1 MTNQRASMK
10 AAKNLLI
17 FLCAAKLLF
26 LGCAFVPAR
35 SQLRLR
41 QINPPH
47 SPLFSDA
54 SPAAFSPYPGTCEE
68 EISND
73 GGAVEAATIGRRGG
87 LSRCA
92 FLTAAAS
99 VLTTTAVPFLV
110 RAEEGGTAT
119 AAVSAQEAVVTA
131 NTVEMKTFVDPVG
144 YFSVRVPK
152 VGGGR
157 RRLRGDRL
165 VVGARVVSFRLFSS
179 RAVACRFV
187 LCRRLLD
194 IFSTCPLNI
203 YFNTFHLLFRFT
215 MLFGDPQRG
224 TFPTPQLDK
233 GGGAPASLLLVTW
246 QRPRLSPLSGFL

>member
-152 VGGGR
+152 IYYAIRRSAKGDLPNASTGQGR
-157 RRLRGDRL
+157 RGASIFAAGDMAKAE
-165 VVGARVVSFRLFSS
+165 VVAVERFILEQSFLF
-179 RAVACRFV
+179 
-187 LCRRLLD
+187 
-194 IFSTCPLNI
+194 
-203 YFNTFHLLFRFT
+203 
-215 MLFGDPQRG
+215 
-224 TFPTPQLDK
+224 
-233 GGGAPASLLLVTW
+233 
-246 QRPRLSPLSGFL
+246 SGFL